1 MLNRQLQNKAKE
13 LLTKFPILTITGPRQ
28 SGKTTFIKHTFST
41 FEYYSLENPDIR
53 KLILGGPKGFLQ
65 NLNEGVIFDEVQR
78 VPDFF
83 LYIQIFSDETQQ

>member
-53 KLILGGPKGFLQ
+53 KLILGDPKGFLQ